1 MNIRSRIV
9 EHVKVRAGD
18 LVPHEL
24 NPRRHTEQQREALA
38 ALYEEIGF
46 ARSVLGYRRADG
58 RIKLIDGHL
67 RRSMDPDMEIDAEV
81 LDVNDEEA
89 RKLLLSLDPLAQL
102 ADYDDRCLQQLQN
115 VTQSASNTLN
125 ALWAGVRARDAAV
138 VRHVREQ
145 TERAR
150 QSIPASYHVLIEC
163 ATEAE
168 QVELLERFVREG
180 LKCKALTT

>member
-1 MNIRSRIV
+1 
-9 EHVKVRAGD
+9 VKVRAGD

-24 NPRRHTEQQREALA
+24 NPRRHSEEQREALA

-46 ARSVLGYRRADG
+46 ARSVLGYRQADG
-58 RIKLIDGHL
+58 RLKLIDGHL
-67 RRSMDPDMEIDAEV
+67 RQSMDPDMELEVEV

-102 ADYDDRCLQQLQN
+102 ADYDHRCLQELQSS
-115 VTQSASNTLN
+115 TQSTSNTLN

-138 VRHVREQ
+138 VRQVHEQ
-145 TERAR
+145 VDKAR
-150 QSIPASYHVLIEC
+150 QSIQASYHVLIEC

-168 QVELLERFVREG
+168 QVELLDRLARE
-180 LKCKALTT
+180 ASSARR